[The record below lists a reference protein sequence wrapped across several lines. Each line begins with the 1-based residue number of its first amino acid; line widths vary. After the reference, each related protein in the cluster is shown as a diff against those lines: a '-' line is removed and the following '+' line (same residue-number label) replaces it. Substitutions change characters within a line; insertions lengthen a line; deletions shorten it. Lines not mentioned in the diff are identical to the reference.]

1 MQRLKMLSPVAVF
14 TAMAVMLSASFVGY
28 FAHRIREIDQTQD
41 SRSRVQAQIHG
52 AMERRY
58 SSRILETELLS
69 RCGTTVYIVTLRDA
83 AGSEL
88 RLYYDIDTGAPIRQD
103 LLGGCPDPMTGSTAN
118 RERASMP
125 VYRF

>member
-14 TAMAVMLSASFVGY
+14 TAMAVMLSAAFAGY

-69 RCGTTVYIVTLRDA
+69 RCGTTVYIVTLRDV

-88 RLYYDIDTGAPIRQD
+88 RL
-103 LLGGCPDPMTGSTAN
+103 
-118 RERASMP
+118 
-125 VYRF
+125 

>member
-14 TAMAVMLSASFVGY
+14 IAMAVTLSASLAGY
-28 FAHRIREIDQTQD
+28 FAHRIRELDQTRD

-58 SSRILETELLS
+58 SSRIQETELLS

-103 LLGGCPDPMTGSTAN
+103 LLGGCPDPVTGSTAN